1 MTDHVHPL
9 RGTLIVLAAL
19 DLIVGPV
26 VLTADLFGAYFLAG
40 AFLGTAHTA
49 LLWTATRRGDEFTAA
64 VLARIAGGAA
74 VGAVVAVAGAC
85 LYPAIGVGGAAL
97 ALAAVLAAPY
107 LYRRLAPRRSTPGGA
122 PAGATLDLLTPPLH
136 GYSTA
141 QLSEAWSTSQEA
153 LRRSTSAADRSA
165 IAALRQAYLDELERR
180 DSSGL
185 QRWLESGSAL
195 TSDPSRFLRAGG
207 QGEPDPDPR

>member
-1 MTDHVHPL
+1 MTDRVHPL
-9 RGTLIVLAAL
+9 RETMIVLALL

-26 VLTADLFGAYFLAG
+26 VLTTDLFGAYFLAG

-49 LLWTATRRGDEFTAA
+49 LLWTATRRGHEFTTA

-74 VGAVVAVAGAC
+74 VGAVVAVAFAC
-85 LYPAIGVGGAAL
+85 LYPALGVGGAAL
-97 ALAAVLAAPY
+97 ALAAVLSAPY
-107 LYRRLAPRRSTPGGA
+107 LYRRVTRRGSTSAPGA
-122 PAGATLDLLTPPLH
+122 SAGPTLDLLTPPLN

-141 QLSEAWSTSQEA
+141 QLSAAWSTSQEA

-185 QRWLESGSAL
+185 QRWLESGNAL
-195 TSDPSRFLRAGG
+195 TSDPGRFLRARG
-207 QGEPDPDPR
+207 QGEPDPR

>member
-9 RGTLIVLAAL
+9 RGTMIVLALL
-19 DLIVGPV
+19 DLLVGPI
-26 VLTADLFGAYFLAG
+26 VLSFDMFGAYFLAG

-49 LLWTATRRGDEFTAA
+49 LLWTATWRQSEFTAS

-97 ALAAVLAAPY
+97 VLAAVLSAPY
-107 LYRRLAPRRSTPGGA
+107 LYRHVARRRSAST
-122 PAGATLDLLTPPLH
+122 AGAAAPTLDLLTPPLH

-141 QLSEAWSTSQEA
+141 QLSAAWSTSQEA

-185 QRWLESGSAL
+185 QRWLESGNAL

>member
-9 RGTLIVLAAL
+9 RGTMIVLALLTFLAS
-19 DLIVGPV
+19 PV
-26 VLTADLFGAYFLAG
+26 VLTADQFGAYFLTG
-40 AFLGTAHTA
+40 TFLGTAHTA

-85 LYPAIGVGGAAL
+85 LYPAIGVGGAAVV
-97 ALAAVLAAPY
+97 LAAVLSAPY
-107 LYRRLAPRRSTPGGA
+107 LYRRIAPRRAKSTPVGA
-122 PAGATLDLLTPPLH
+122 RLDLLTPPLH
-136 GYSTA
+136 GYSTV
-141 QLSEAWSTSQEA
+141 QLTAAWSTSQEA

-185 QRWLESGSAL
+185 QRWLESGNAL

>member
-1 MTDHVHPL
+1 LTDHVHPL
-9 RGTLIVLAAL
+9 RGTLIVLAFL
-19 DLIVGPV
+19 DLLVGPV

-40 AFLGTAHTA
+40 TFLGTAHTA

-97 ALAAVLAAPY
+97 VLAAVLSAPY
-107 LYRRLAPRRSTPGGA
+107 LYRRVTRRGATPAAATSG
-122 PAGATLDLLTPPLH
+122 PTLDLLTPPLH

-141 QLSEAWSTSQEA
+141 QLSAAWSTSQEA

-185 QRWLESGSAL
+185 QRWLESGNAL